1 MTWFASL
8 NSEANIQQDM
18 ARCRDAIQD
27 GKWEELIRIV
37 KGIAAKAGRIVE
49 VGRAT
54 VEGASDKSY
63 KIALAKAVEN
73 LERGIH
79 EPMYL

>member
-1 MTWFASL
+1 M
-8 NSEANIQQDM
+8 
-18 ARCRDAIQD
+18 
-27 GKWEELIRIV
+27 